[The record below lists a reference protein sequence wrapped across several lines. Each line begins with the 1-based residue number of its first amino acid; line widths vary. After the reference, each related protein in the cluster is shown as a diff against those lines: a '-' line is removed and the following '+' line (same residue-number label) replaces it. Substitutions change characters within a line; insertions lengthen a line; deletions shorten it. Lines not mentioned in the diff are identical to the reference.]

1 MITVQKSQLLM
12 ISNNRIVRIKVQIVQ
27 ISSGRKYIKHY
38 KLRVCIF
45 PSISSRSNII
55 SIFKTP
61 DKITWIRKT
70 VIKCYISNQ
79 GIGVIPQFFCCFFS
93 LKDKIKSFGVCPVN
107 AFNLVKSNVLLIH
120 ISRAKVATSKSG
132 LSI

>member
-1 MITVQKSQLLM
+1 M

-45 PSISSRSNII
+45 PSISSRSNFI
-55 SIFKTP
+55 SIFKAP

-79 GIGVIPQFFCCFFS
+79 GIGVIPQFFCCFFQS
-93 LKDKIKSFGVCPVN
+93 Q
-107 AFNLVKSNVLLIH
+107 
-120 ISRAKVATSKSG
+120 R
-132 LSI
+132 

>member
-1 MITVQKSQLLM
+1 M

-27 ISSGRKYIKHY
+27 ISSGRKHLKHY

-79 GIGVIPQFFCCFFS
+79 GIGVIPQFLLLFS
-93 LKDKIKSFGVCPVN
+93 VSKIK
-107 AFNLVKSNVLLIH
+107 
-120 ISRAKVATSKSG
+120 
-132 LSI
+132 